1 MRAAKKH
8 GSPLGYSVF
17 QKVLNGRGL
26 DGAFETPQA
35 LTLSDIR
42 SPGNPGQVQI
52 FVEMFMDKA
61 YHFLD
66 THIIRIR
73 NWFPGIHCMG
83 IVHVKGT
90 ADTGQFF
97 ADHELVSQWFAG
109 KCIKGRGEDGS
120 GISLSGV
127 FGKRVKRTAVKNPAL
142 KKRRHIPLEKYGIL
156 PAGYQKRVKYQGME
170 FAKGL
175 CGGKMQY
182 IGIDHSAFSMF

>member
-1 MRAAKKH
+1 MRAAKQH
-8 GSPLGYSVF
+8 GSPLGDSVF
-17 QKVLNGRGL
+17 QEILHGRGL
-26 DGAFETPQA
+26 DGALETPQA

-97 ADHELVSQWFAG
+97 ADYELVSQ
-109 KCIKGRGEDGS
+109 
-120 GISLSGV
+120 
-127 FGKRVKRTAVKNPAL
+127 
-142 KKRRHIPLEKYGIL
+142 
-156 PAGYQKRVKYQGME
+156 
-170 FAKGL
+170 
-175 CGGKMQY
+175 
-182 IGIDHSAFSMF
+182 

>member
-42 SPGNPGQVQI
+42 SPGNLSQVQV

-73 NWFPGIHCMG
+73 NWFPRIHCMG

-109 KCIKGRGEDGS
+109 KCIKGSGEDGS

-127 FGKRVKRTAVKNPAL
+127 SGKKVKRTGSQKSCTEEAVPHTSWKIRNLARRLPKEDEIPGSGVRKGAL
-142 KKRRHIPLEKYGIL
+142 RRQNAVYWN
-156 PAGYQKRVKYQGME
+156 
-170 FAKGL
+170 
-175 CGGKMQY
+175 
-182 IGIDHSAFSMF
+182 